1 MRRISL
7 LLVCFLMLVSCL
19 PFLAGI
25 AYAAYADDAL
35 VLPRGRF
42 RVAVD
47 DYIYF
52 PIDNRYNPRG
62 NPESLGSQFES
73 RRLDSTVFSLLTP
86 LNALVGNASIGDG
99 NVSFEY
105 HLNLLDLGFQFGL
118 TDRITVGL
126 RIPYW
131 WAHNRVTAELSSG
144 PGSSANVGVNTGA
157 VIPITAGTAVLPLTF
172 PGVRRFSTEDVQQL
186 LGPGLSVS
194 PSVQIPGFGF
204 KRIESWSGEGLGDI
218 EAGAR
223 YQYLRTDDWRLA
235 ATAGVRFPTGRQDDP
250 DSLTDVP
257 FGMGAYALLA
267 RLHADYI
274 VSNLW
279 KTAATRGT
287 PELPQTGDLIL
298 DATFR
303 YDWVFEQRVTRRIPD
318 DANNPITTNR
328 ERVLVDIGNK
338 FEFEASGKY
347 YVFDSFS
354 LSALYRYGFKL
365 EDNVSGHKNLAYH
378 TLEKDTD
385 AKEHLYIVGL
395 TFSTLPLYM
404 ERRFIL
410 PLAFS
415 LSYRDRFAGAG
426 PRTVNS
432 QVLKSRYID
441 VGLQILF

>member
-1 MRRISL
+1 
-7 LLVCFLMLVSCL
+7 MLVSCF
-19 PFLAGI
+19 PFRAGLA
-25 AYAAYADDAL
+25 AADDAL

-42 RVAVD
+42 RAAVD
-47 DYIYF
+47 DYSF
-52 PIDNRYNPRG
+52 LPIDERYNPQG
-62 NPESLGSQFES
+62 KPESLASQFEN

-86 LNALVGNASIGDG
+86 LNAFVGNASIGES

-105 HLNLLDLGFQFGL
+105 HLNSLALGVQFGL

-131 WAHNRVTAELSSG
+131 WAHNRVTVKINSG

-157 VIPITAGTAVLPLTF
+157 VIPLTAGTAVLPLTF
-172 PGVRRFSTEDVQQL
+172 PGVRRFTTEDVQQL

-194 PSVQIPGFGF
+194 PSVRIPGFGF
-204 KRIESWSGEGLGDI
+204 KRVERWSGEGLGDI
-218 EAGAR
+218 EAGAK

-250 DSLTDVP
+250 DDLADFP
-257 FGMGAYALLA
+257 FGMGAYALLT
-267 RLHADYI
+267 RLHADYL

-287 PELPQTGDLIL
+287 SALHRTGDLIL
-298 DATFR
+298 DGTLR
-303 YDWVFEQRVTRRIPD
+303 YDGVLAQRGTRRIPND
-318 DANNPITTNR
+318 VNNPLTTNR
-328 ERVLVDIGNK
+328 ERVRVDIGDK
-338 FEFEASGKY
+338 FEFEASGTY
-347 YVFDSFS
+347 YVFDSLS
-354 LSALYRYGFKL
+354 LSALYKYGFKL
-365 EDNVSGHKNLAYH
+365 EDTVSGHRNLAYH

-395 TFSTLPLYM
+395 TYSTLPLYM

-410 PLAFS
+410 PLAVS
-415 LSYRDRFAGAG
+415 LSYRDRFAGSG
-426 PRTVNS
+426 PRTPTG
-432 QVLKSRYID
+432 QVLKSRYIN